1 MMVVMRYPEGHKE
14 AMRERI
20 VGAAAKALRRHGV
33 EGVSI
38 PALMKKAG
46 LTHGGFY
53 GYFRGRDELV
63 AAAVMAA
70 AQETEAGVFS
80 EGRSLDDVLDL
91 DLSRGHL
98 ERPAAGCVIAALGAE
113 APRQPAP
120 VRRAFAEAARGL
132 LRLVERRLHP
142 ESPPGELSDEALAQT
157 SAMVGAVLL
166 GRLVNDDALAD
177 RLLAA
182 ARPRRRAEAGPGQ

>member
-1 MMVVMRYPEGHKE
+1 
-14 AMRERI
+14 
-20 VGAAAKALRRHGV
+20 
-33 EGVSI
+33 
-38 PALMKKAG
+38 
-46 LTHGGFY
+46 
-53 GYFRGRDELV
+53 
-63 AAAVMAA
+63 
-70 AQETEAGVFS
+70 
-80 EGRSLDDVLDL
+80 
-91 DLSRGHL
+91 
-98 ERPAAGCVIAALGAE
+98 
-113 APRQPAP
+113 
-120 VRRAFAEAARGL
+120 L